1 MVASD
6 LAERNG
12 LDRLGPGRRKD
23 RTRSLEELNG
33 LLMALPYMMG
43 LLLCIRRGRCG
54 VCFCCLFVLICS
66 YSSTV
71 MVVPSRYVQS
81 SETHLDPNQK
91 LVLLWRLSST
101 T

>member
-12 LDRLGPGRRKD
+12 LDRLGPGRRRD

-43 LLLCIRRGRCG
+43 LLLRIRRGRCG
-54 VCFCCLFVLICS
+54 GCLFVLICS

-71 MVVPSRYVQS
+71 MVVPSRHVQS